1 MKLRDGVVKDVQ
13 IVQVRREGI
22 ISRFF
27 AQAELNKRVEGMRL
41 GEREKSSWTKLRG
54 NLLSPLCR
62 LFGGFQMRRLL
73 LGLSVVALCA
83 SSGLAASYNESV
95 SGDLSNNQAAPT
107 PLTLTN
113 GVNPVIGTTQAGDQD
128 WIALTVPAGSTLN
141 SDVLQSYTSTDSQ
154 GFTGFQ
160 IGSAFVGNPLTTP
173 SAYAGY
179 SHYGTLATNG
189 SLAPANLV
197 GVNLLPIM
205 ANPAADPGAQ
215 GFTLPLPAG
224 TYTFLIQQ
232 TGAATSYEFDFG
244 VTAVPEPGSLCLIG
258 LGGVAMLRR
267 RR

>member
-1 MKLRDGVVKDVQ
+1 
-13 IVQVRREGI
+13 
-22 ISRFF
+22 
-27 AQAELNKRVEGMRL
+27 
-41 GEREKSSWTKLRG
+41 
-54 NLLSPLCR
+54 
-62 LFGGFQMRRLL
+62 MRRLL
-73 LGLSVVALCA
+73 LGLSVVVFCA
-83 SSGLAASYNESV
+83 SSSWAASYNESV

-107 PLTLTN
+107 PLTLSS

-128 WIALTVPAGSTLN
+128 WIALTVPAGFALS
-141 SDVLQSYTSTDSQ
+141 SDVLAAYQSTDSQ

-160 IGSAFVGNPLTTP
+160 PGSAFVGNPETTP
-173 SAYAGY
+173 SAYTGY

-189 SLAPANLV
+189 SLAPANLL

-205 ANPAADPGAQ
+205 ANPAADPGAL
-215 GFTLPLPAG
+215 GFTPPLAAG